1 MGSSKKIFISYVEE
15 DGAVA
20 HEIAAGLESQGYSSW
35 YYERDCPAG
44 ADYFEETYKAIS
56 DCEAMVVLIS
66 PRSLP
71 SDQVTR
77 EIVRAVE
84 SCKATLPLLLEISHD
99 DYARRRPGWKQAMA
113 AANATRIPLDRIPT
127 IIPALVAGLSAKGI
141 QAETNGHASPVAT
154 TKGDTQTRGTAR
166 TPVPHTATTPV
177 SAVATPPSS
186 VPSTAKVETFA
197 PAAATTTTQI
207 SPTPAAAT
215 TQTQQLPWKAIAIA
229 AAAVI
234 VAASAWAVVR
244 ARKPKPP
251 VVPPAPATAT
261 IVLQYASDRHKCTPD
276 LNVTIAGTP
285 YHPTSNP
292 YAASGVKIGAQEYAI
307 DGLINCPGR
316 KAIKTSGT
324 GAIDVHEGAVFD
336 FAWQA
341 KPGGGS
347 TVDIISVDAANTS
360 SNGDNS
366 DSSSQD
372 SSQKSVAHAVK
383 PAPAPAPVPVPV
395 PVPTP
400 VDAGQQMF
408 LNAQTAYTQG
418 RYFVPINASALHWAI
433 LSRNAGNQNGKA
445 LEGQLINIY
454 KTQVTQLFT
463 QQNYPAALQLNAAMQ
478 SYYPGDSGLLQDQQK
493 ILAAASGRAGGYQA
507 PVNGQVPV
515 APYPPGYP
523 PQYQPRP
530 VPHTTTPHP

>member
-15 DGAVA
+15 DGVVA
-20 HEIAAGLESQGYSSW
+20 REIAAGLESQGYTSW

-56 DCEAMVVLIS
+56 DCEAMVVVIS

-113 AANATRIPLDRIPT
+113 AANATRIPPDRIPT

-141 QAETNGHASPVAT
+141 LAETNGHASPVVAP
-154 TKGDTQTRGTAR
+154 KEDTQAHIITR

-177 SAVATPPSS
+177 RAASTA
-186 VPSTAKVETFA
+186 PSTAKVAAFA
-197 PAAATTTTQI
+197 PTAATTTTQI
-207 SPTPAAAT
+207 APPAAAT
-215 TQTQQLPWKAIAIA
+215 PTQQLPWKAIAIA
-229 AAAVI
+229 AAAII

-276 LNVTIAGTP
+276 LNVTIAGAP

-316 KAIKTSGT
+316 KAIRASGA

-347 TVDIISVDAANTS
+347 TVAIISVDAANNTW
-360 SNGDNS
+360 NVDNS
-366 DSSSQD
+366 DVGSQD
-372 SSQKSVAHAVK
+372 SSQKNVSHVVK
-383 PAPAPAPVPVPV
+383 PAPAPAPTPVPV
-395 PVPTP
+395 SVP
-400 VDAGQQMF
+400 VDAGQQML
-408 LNAQTAYTQG
+408 LNAKTAYSQG
-418 RYFVPINASALHWAI
+418 RYFVPVNSSALHWAI
-433 LSRNAGNQNGKA
+433 LSRNTGNQNGKA
-445 LEGQLINIY
+445 LEGQLINLY

-493 ILAAASGRAGGYQA
+493 ILAAASGRAGGYPA

-530 VPHTTTPHP
+530 VPYQPTPHP

>member
-56 DCEAMVVLIS
+56 DCEAMVVVIS

-113 AANATRIPLDRIPT
+113 AANATRIPPDRIPT

-141 QAETNGHASPVAT
+141 RTETNGHTSPVAT
-154 TKGDTQTRGTAR
+154 PKEDTQTHRTAR
-166 TPVPHTATTPV
+166 TPVRHTATTPA
-177 SAVATPPSS
+177 SAAATPPSS

-197 PAAATTTTQI
+197 PGVATTTTQI
-207 SPTPAAAT
+207 SPTAAAAT
-215 TQTQQLPWKAIAIA
+215 TQKQQLPWKAIAIA

-234 VAASAWAVVR
+234 VAASAWAVVHV
-244 ARKPKPP
+244 RKPQPIP
-251 VVPPAPATAT
+251 TPPAPTTAT

-276 LNVTIAGTP
+276 LNVTIAGAP
-285 YHPTSNP
+285 FHPTSNP
-292 YAASGVKIGAQEYAI
+292 YAATGVKIGAQEYAI

-316 KAIKTSGT
+316 KAIRASGS
-324 GAIDVHEGAVFD
+324 GAIDVRQGAVFD

-347 TVDIISVDAANTS
+347 TVDIISVDAVNNA
-360 SNGDNS
+360 SNGENS
-366 DSSSQD
+366 EASSQV
-372 SSQKSVAHAVK
+372 SSQKSVAHVVK
-383 PAPAPAPVPVPV
+383 PEPAPAPVPVPV
-395 PVPTP
+395 PLPTP

-408 LNAQTAYTQG
+408 LNAQTAYSQG
-418 RYFVPINASALHWAI
+418 RYFVPINSSALHWAI

-515 APYPPGYP
+515 VPYPPGYP

>member
-56 DCEAMVVLIS
+56 DCEAMVVVIS

-99 DYARRRPGWKQAMA
+99 DYAHRRPGWKQAMA
-113 AANATRIPLDRIPT
+113 AANATRIPPDRVPT

-141 QAETNGHASPVAT
+141 RAETNGHASPVAT
-154 TKGDTQTRGTAR
+154 PKEDTQAHGTAR
-166 TPVPHTATTPV
+166 TPVPHPATAPPPALSTT
-177 SAVATPPSS
+177 
-186 VPSTAKVETFA
+186 PSTAKVEAVA

-207 SPTPAAAT
+207 STAPAANT
-215 TQTQQLPWKAIAIA
+215 TPTETQQLPWKAIAIA

-244 ARKPKPP
+244 SRKPNPP
-251 VVPPAPATAT
+251 VASPAPTTAT

-316 KAIKTSGT
+316 KAIKASGA

-347 TVDIISVDAANTS
+347 TVDIISVDAANNTS
-360 SNGDNS
+360 NVDNNEV
-366 DSSSQD
+366 SSQD
-372 SSQKSVAHAVK
+372 SPQKSVSHVVK
-383 PAPAPAPVPVPV
+383 PATAPVPTPVPAPVPVSAPA
-395 PVPTP
+395 
-400 VDAGQQMF
+400 DAGQQM
-408 LNAQTAYTQG
+408 LVNAQNAYSQG
-418 RYFVPINASALHWAI
+418 RYFVPVNSSALHWAI
-433 LSRNAGNQNGKA
+433 LSRNGGNQNGKA
-445 LEGQLINIY
+445 LEGQLINMY
-454 KTQVTQLFT
+454 KAQVTQLFA

-507 PVNGQVPV
+507 PVNGQGPV
-515 APYPPGYP
+515 TPYPPGYP

-530 VPHTTTPHP
+530 VPHQPPPHP